1 MRIIIFFLLT
11 VVNSY
16 IMSRSLVVMR
26 SEKCFDKKVNYLRKK
41 INKLENIKR
50 KIIDLTND
58 NFKIIKELI
67 EEDFSEIKSL
77 ENEYSTEW
85 DYHNET
91 WRKT

>member
-1 MRIIIFFLLT
+1 MRIILFFLFT

-16 IMSRSLVVMR
+16 IMPRSLVIMKNDNCVNQQ
-26 SEKCFDKKVNYLRKK
+26 FNYLKKK
-41 INKLENIKR
+41 IKKLENIKR

-58 NFKIIKELI
+58 NFKIIKQLI
-67 EEDFSEIKSL
+67 EEDFPEIKTL

-85 DYHNET
+85 DFYNET